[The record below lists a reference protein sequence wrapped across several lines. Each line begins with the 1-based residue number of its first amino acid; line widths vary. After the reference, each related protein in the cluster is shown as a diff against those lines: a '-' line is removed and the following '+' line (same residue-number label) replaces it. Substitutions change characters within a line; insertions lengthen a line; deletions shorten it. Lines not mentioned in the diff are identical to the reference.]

1 MAQSG
6 AIRAG
11 RAFVELFADDTK
23 LVRGLRSAQRRL
35 RGFQSFVNGLGT
47 KLLAGSAV
55 VGTALGAMVK
65 TFATVGDQFDKIS
78 ARTGVSVEMLSKLGF
93 AAEQSGADV
102 ATLERGL
109 GALGRFIV
117 DIETGSKSASDMMRL
132 LGLEMNA
139 LEGNS
144 PDERVKILLNALAG
158 IEDPSLRAGVAM
170 KVLGRAGRQL
180 LPMAGNF
187 DALAAQAEKFGIV
200 LSSDDAKAAAEL
212 TDALNLLKNV
222 LKTVLIQIGSA
233 LAGDATK
240 AALKFAEIASKAI
253 EWAKNNRELIA
264 TVAKIVGIVAAAG
277 AGLITLGVAAAAL
290 NAIIGLGITLWTGIG
305 AAIGL
310 VGTLIGALMSP
321 IGLVIA
327 GIAALSAFF
336 IDWGGVAS
344 DTLTK
349 AGDEF
354 HGFKERAISAWGG
367 IRDAIAAGDLKLAF
381 KIVVLALK
389 AEWLRIVNAI
399 KAKWNEW
406 IGFFQSIWTNAV
418 FGAARIMTNAWA
430 GLQKFWW
437 NLTDTLADA
446 WSIFT
451 GFIQKTWNKTVGFLK
466 KAWGKL
472 KSMVTGKKGRSSAD
486 IDRETSRLNAE
497 VDRKRDAAIMQRE
510 RERKAG
516 LAAIER
522 NRQGT
527 IDGLNEELERR
538 EQARRNAEQTE
549 LDENEAKL
557 QAARAELAKAI
568 EAAKKKREQ
577 KEKEDEEARNKNKP
591 GETPRTLGA
600 ANFNLAQRSQAKAE
614 VEGTTGAFD
623 RFAGFGATSSD
634 PAERDRKRMIEK
646 LDKIEAHTRKTSR
659 STGRTVPLL

>member
-1 MAQSG
+1 MVQSG

-23 LVRGLRSAQRRL
+23 LVRGLRAAQRRL
-35 RGFQSFVNGLGT
+35 RGFQSFVNGLGR
-47 KLLAGSAV
+47 KLLAGAAV
-55 VGTALGAMVK
+55 VATALGAMVK
-65 TFATVGDQFDKIS
+65 KFASVGDQFDKIA

-102 ATLERGL
+102 KTLERGL
-109 GALGRFIV
+109 GDLGRFIV
-117 DIETGSKSASDMMRL
+117 DLETGSKSAADMMGI
-132 LGLEMNA
+132 LGLSMDA
-139 LEGNS
+139 LKGKS

-187 DALAAQAEKFGIV
+187 DALAAQAEKLGIV
-200 LSSDDAKAAAEL
+200 LSTEDATAAAAL
-212 TDALNLLKNV
+212 TDALNLLKHV
-222 LKTVLIQIGSA
+222 LKTVLIQIGAA
-233 LAGDATK
+233 LAGDVTK
-240 AALKFAEIASKAI
+240 AASKIAEIVSQAI
-253 EWAKNNRELIA
+253 SWVKSNRELIA

-277 AGLITLGVAAAAL
+277 AGLIALGIAAGAL

-305 AAIGL
+305 AAISL
-310 VGTLIGALMSP
+310 VGTLIAALMSP

-336 IDWGGVAS
+336 IDWGGIAS
-344 DTLTK
+344 DTLTR

-389 AEWLRIVNAI
+389 AEWIRIVNAI

-497 VDRKRDAAIMQRE
+497 VDRKRDAAIMRRE
-510 RERKAG
+510 RERKQG

-522 NRQGT
+522 NRKGT
-527 IDGLNEELERR
+527 IDALNEELERR
-538 EQARRNAEQTE
+538 EQARRDSEQSE
-549 LDENEAKL
+549 IEENEAKL
-557 QAARAELAKAI
+557 NEAKRELAKAI
-568 EAAKKKREQ
+568 EEAKKKREA
-577 KEKEDEEARNKNKP
+577 KEAEDEKARNKNKP
-591 GETPRTLGA
+591 GEIPRNLAA
-600 ANFNLAQRSQAKAE
+600 ANLNIAAKQQAKSE
-614 VEGTTGAFD
+614 IEGTTSAFD
-623 RFAGFGATSSD
+623 RFAGTSSD
-634 PAERDRKRMIEK
+634 PGDRDRKKMIEK

-659 STGRTVPLL
+659 SGGRTVPLS

>member
-23 LVRGLRSAQRRL
+23 LVRGLRAAQRRL
-35 RGFQSFVNGLGT
+35 RGFQSFVNGLGR
-47 KLLAGSAV
+47 KLLAGAAV
-55 VGTALGAMVK
+55 VATALGAMVK
-65 TFATVGDQFDKIS
+65 KFASVGDQFDKIA

-102 ATLERGL
+102 KTLERGL
-109 GALGRFIV
+109 GDLGRFIV
-117 DIETGSKSASDMMRL
+117 DLETGSKSAADMMGI
-132 LGLEMNA
+132 LGLSMDA
-139 LEGNS
+139 LKGKS

-170 KVLGRAGRQL
+170 KVLGRSGRQL

-187 DALAAQAEKFGIV
+187 DALAAQAEKLGIV
-200 LSSDDAKAAAEL
+200 LSTEDATAAAAL

-222 LKTVLIQIGSA
+222 LKTVLIQIGAA
-233 LAGDATK
+233 LAGDVTK
-240 AALKFAEIASKAI
+240 AASKIAEIVSQAI
-253 EWAKNNRELIA
+253 SWVKSNRELIA

-277 AGLITLGVAAAAL
+277 AGLIALGIAAGAL
-290 NAIIGLGITLWTGIG
+290 NAIIGLSITLWTGIG
-305 AAIGL
+305 AAISL
-310 VGTLIGALMSP
+310 VGTLIAALMSP

-336 IDWGGVAS
+336 IDWGGIAS
-344 DTLTK
+344 DTLTR

-354 HGFKERAISAWGG
+354 HGFKERALSAWGG

-389 AEWLRIVNAI
+389 AEWIRIVNAI
-399 KAKWNEW
+399 KAKWNKW

-446 WSIFT
+446 WSVFT

-472 KSMVTGKKGRSSAD
+472 KSLVTGKKGRSSAD

-497 VDRKRDAAIMQRE
+497 VDRKRDAAIMRRE
-510 RERKAG
+510 RERKQG

-522 NRQGT
+522 NRKGT
-527 IDGLNEELERR
+527 IDALNEELERR
-538 EQARRNAEQTE
+538 EQARRDSEQSE
-549 LDENEAKL
+549 IEENEAKL
-557 QAARAELAKAI
+557 NEAKRELAKAI
-568 EAAKKKREQ
+568 EEAKKKREA
-577 KEKEDEEARNKNKP
+577 KEAEDEKDRNKNKP
-591 GETPRTLGA
+591 DEIPRNLTA
-600 ANFNLAQRSQAKAE
+600 ANLNIAAKQQAKSE
-614 VEGTTGAFD
+614 IEGTTSAFD
-623 RFAGFGATSSD
+623 RFAGTSSD
-634 PAERDRKRMIEK
+634 PGDRDRKKMIEK

-659 STGRTVPLL
+659 SGGRTVPLS